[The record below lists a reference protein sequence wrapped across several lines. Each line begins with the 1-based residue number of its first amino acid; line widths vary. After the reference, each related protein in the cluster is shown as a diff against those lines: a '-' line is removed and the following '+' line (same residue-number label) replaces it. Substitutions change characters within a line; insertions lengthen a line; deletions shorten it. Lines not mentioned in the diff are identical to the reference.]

1 MELVEIDNIYE
12 NIKENNNITEEQIEQ
27 FKKAVE
33 ILTEIYNDLKIAVVN
48 AMRCIKEMC
57 DKFLLKIY
65 SNDKTIRKLNHIYTH
80 TKNKRVRKKQI
91 ARLYKILKE

>member
-1 MELVEIDNIYE
+1 MET
-12 NIKENNNITEEQIEQ
+12 IKENNILTQEQID
-27 FKKAVE
+27 KINKAVA
-33 ILTEIYNDLKIAVVN
+33 ILKDVWDSIVEKVKDIVSKIAKIWN
-48 AMRCIKEMC
+48 E
-57 DKFLLKIY
+57 FLFEIY

>member
-1 MELVEIDNIYE
+1 MET
-12 NIKENNNITEEQIEQ
+12 IKENNILTQEQID
-27 FKKAVE
+27 KINKAVA
-33 ILTEIYNDLKIAVVN
+33 ILKDVWDSIVEKVKDIVSKIAKIWN
-48 AMRCIKEMC
+48 E
-57 DKFLLKIY
+57 FLFKIY